1 MTSRPGNSRQ
11 PILLLMDGEC
21 LLCHGLARFVIKRD
35 AKRRFRFA
43 ALQSEAGRYALER
56 AGWSGRLPDSFVMV
70 QGTACYTKSEA
81 ALRVC
86 RELGGLW
93 RLLYGCIA
101 VPAPVRDRAYDFI
114 AARRYRWFG
123 RREACLLHVPEMAGR
138 WIETAEEVPHDANAK
153 EADLREA

>member
-1 MTSRPGNSRQ
+1 MTSRLSNSRQ
-11 PILLLMDGEC
+11 PVLLLMDGEC
-21 LLCHGLARFVIKRD
+21 LLCHSLIRFMIKRD
-35 AKRRFRFA
+35 AKRRFWFA
-43 ALQSEAGRYALER
+43 ALQSEAGRYVLER

-70 QGTACYTKSEA
+70 QGAACYTKSEA

-101 VPAPVRDRAYDFI
+101 VPAPVRDWAYNFI

-123 RREACLLHVPEMAGR
+123 RREACLLPVPEMMDR
-138 WIETAEEVPHDANAK
+138 WIETVEEVGARC
-153 EADLREA
+153 EGSRST

>member
-1 MTSRPGNSRQ
+1 MTSRPSNSRQ
-11 PILLLMDGEC
+11 PVLLLMDGEC
-21 LLCHGLARFVIKRD
+21 LLCHGLTRFMIKRD

-43 ALQSEAGRYALER
+43 ALQSEAGRYVLER

-70 QGTACYTKSEA
+70 LGAACYTKSEA

-101 VPAPVRDRAYDFI
+101 VPEPVRDWAYDFI

-123 RREACLLHVPEMAGR
+123 RREACLLPEPKMMDR
-138 WIETAEEVPHDANAK
+138 WIETVEEVARDAK